1 MMKKKDFTINF
12 CKLCLYS
19 DRHPLGLLIDD
30 EGICSGCS
38 VHEEKNQID
47 WPKKFNELK
56 IIVSKYKKNSDNYD
70 CIVPI
75 SGAQD
80 SYFIIDTVKNKLNLN
95 PLLVCY
101 NKYFNTKLGIQNL
114 ANLRIKFNCDIIY
127 QNVNPLKVKKIIQNT
142 FREFGSIY
150 WPILAGH
157 SNFPVQIANKY
168 KIPLIIWGAHQG
180 LEQVGMFS
188 HLNKVEMTR
197 RYRKEH
203 DLLGHEAENLL
214 SSFNTL
220 SKNDINNFIY
230 PSHKDIFLDNI
241 RGIYLGNYIRWDP
254 KAQHEQMI
262 KKYGYRTTKLS
273 RTFDT
278 YDHVDCFNYIN
289 IHDTLKLYK
298 HGYSKV
304 TDHATREIRHKRISR
319 EEGINLVRKFELN
332 NDLYRKQFCNWLSI
346 SENSLNF
353 LLNQNRNPDY
363 WEKKDHKNWKFKG
376 WSTYH
381 NKSSSN
387 SEEKFEKSYIITEKK
402 KPNLS
407 EHYITVG
414 KGYP

>member
-1 MMKKKDFTINF
+1 MEKKNNFKINF
-12 CKLCLYS
+12 CKVCLYS
-19 DRHPLGLLIDD
+19 NKHPLGLIIYDD
-30 EGICSGCS
+30 GVCSGCKI
-38 VHEEKNQID
+38 HEEKNKID
-47 WPKKFNELK
+47 WSKKFNELK
-56 IIVSKYKKNSDNYD
+56 KNVSKYRKKSESYD

-75 SGAQD
+75 SGAND
-80 SYFIIDTVKNKLNLN
+80 SYFIIDTVKNKLKLN

-101 NKYFNTKLGIQNL
+101 NKYFNTKIGIQNL

-127 QNVNPLKVKKIIQNT
+127 QNINPLKIKKIIQST

-203 DLLGHEAENLL
+203 DLLGFEAEDLL

-220 SKNDINNFIY
+220 SNSDISNFIY
-230 PSHKDIFLDNI
+230 PSHSDIFVNKI

-254 KAQHEQMI
+254 KAQHEKMI
-262 KKYGYRTTKLS
+262 KKYGYRSTKLS

-289 IHDTLKLYK
+289 IHDILKLYK

-319 EEGINLVRKFELN
+319 EEGISLVRKYELN
-332 NDLYRKQFCNWLSI
+332 NDLYRKQFCDWLEITES
-346 SENSLNF
+346 SLNF
-353 LLNQNRNPDY
+353 LLDQFRNPNYWKKLDY
-363 WEKKDHKNWKFKG
+363 KKWKFEG

-381 NKSSSN
+381 NLSSSASKTN
-387 SEEKFEKSYIITEKK
+387 FEKSYIITEKE

-407 EHYITVG
+407 ENYITVG